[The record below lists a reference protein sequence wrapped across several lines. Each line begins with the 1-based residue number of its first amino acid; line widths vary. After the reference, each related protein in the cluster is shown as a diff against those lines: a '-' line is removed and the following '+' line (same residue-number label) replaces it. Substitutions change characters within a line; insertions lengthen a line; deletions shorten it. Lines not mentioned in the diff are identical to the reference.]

1 MTALINII
9 KAGIHTLEKF
19 PYIGISKVSNNLDT
33 RDTCLNRVERNIFN
47 ISAYHDDFDKLLT
60 IVDDIEELLD
70 FQSMTIGNRRFL
82 SLQFVNKFISEPT
95 VGIYQINLTYEIVT
109 QKNFNSSDLSIS
121 SSSGSTLFE
130 ALHNRSRVN
139 DVLNNFSGFVT
150 TEFAFEEWKDP
161 FLCIPNYTEVEA
173 FATTKSSIRQTDF
186 SLVTFFDDPV
196 EVERLQEEIDN
207 VFSYCSLVVA
217 GRKFTNLEWIGDSLI
232 EVEKDLWRGSV
243 DYSLQLEKDI

>member
-1 MTALINII
+1 MTALVNIV

-19 PYIGISKVSNNLDT
+19 PYIGISKVSNNLET
-33 RDTCLNRVERNIFN
+33 RDTCLNRIERNIFN
-47 ISAYHDDFDKLLT
+47 ISAYHDDFDSLLT
-60 IVDDIEELLD
+60 IVDDIETLLD
-70 FQSMTIGNRRFL
+70 FKALTIGNRRFL
-82 SLQFVNKFISEPT
+82 TLQFVDKFISEPSA
-95 VGIYQINLTYEIVT
+95 GIYRISLNYEITT
-109 QKNFNSSDLSIS
+109 QKDFNSSDLSTS
-121 SSSGSTLFE
+121 SSSGSTFFE
-130 ALHNRSRVN
+130 ALYNRSKVN

-161 FLCIPNYTEVEA
+161 FLCIPSYNELEA

-196 EVERLQEEIDN
+196 EIERLQEEIDN
-207 VFSYCSLVVA
+207 TFSYCKLSVA
-217 GRKFTNLEWIGDSLI
+217 GKRFTNLEWIGDSLV